1 MITLS
6 WKPILSNLS
15 EAYGELK
22 GLYCRLHFMAFG
34 EMPDNWQDDGS
45 YKAWLEKREK
55 ELSNIKGENL
65 DINFGSQIRTY
76 TLHPYSLVKDH
87 RTNTENIN
95 PIKVL
100 DGDIDLFINECLK
113 RDVK

>member
-1 MITLS
+1 M
-6 WKPILSNLS
+6 
-15 EAYGELK
+15 
-22 GLYCRLHFMAFG
+22 
-34 EMPDNWQDDGS
+34 
-45 YKAWLEKREK
+45 
-55 ELSNIKGENL
+55 